1 MYYLNIY
8 ISDEYNRLHSSGS
21 TSKNTVSKIFI
32 RFVREKLRCL
42 IDRLSDLFEE
52 NINISSA

>member
-1 MYYLNIY
+1 M
-8 ISDEYNRLHSSGS
+8 SDEYNRLHSSGS

-32 RFVREKLRCL
+32 RFAREKLRYL
-42 IDRLSDLFEE
+42 IGRLSDLFEE